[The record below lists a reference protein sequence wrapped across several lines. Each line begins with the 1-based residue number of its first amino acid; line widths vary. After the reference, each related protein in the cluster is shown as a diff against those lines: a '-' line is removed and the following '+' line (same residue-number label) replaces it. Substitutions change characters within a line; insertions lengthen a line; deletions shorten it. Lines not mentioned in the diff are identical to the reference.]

1 MKKVTL
7 DKVNLAK
14 SLKMEARKNF
24 FPSGSGG
31 HDSASRLATRS
42 NRCS

>member
-24 FPSGSGG
+24 FTSSAGG
-31 HDSASRLATRS
+31 KDSARRHASKS
-42 NRCS
+42 SS